1 MIAFIVLPR
10 GGVMSYHTLM
20 REIVERRKK
29 VEEEQAKLFELIRSC
44 PHDIQDNG
52 AGWAQ
57 CVVCGTSFGWFCP
70 TAPNKHCEYKDD
82 PDSCIYCGQPEE
94 RK

>member
-1 MIAFIVLPR
+1 M
-10 GGVMSYHTLM
+10 TLI
-20 REIVERRKK
+20 RADLLDLKIDIEAVRIQINALQDKERM
-29 VEEEQAKLFELIRSC
+29 LIRSC
-44 PHDIQDNG
+44 PHDIQGDG
-52 AGWAQ
+52 AGGAQ
-57 CVVCGTSFGWFCP
+57 CVVCGMSFGWFCP